1 MALRAVAASKK
12 RIQIA
17 VLCGQSDRLY
27 KRVSKLAENYEFP
40 VKVFPQIEARA
51 MSTLIHLSDWVFGR
65 PGAGLTSEVV
75 AKNTHM
81 IFDVRGGIMPQEH
94 NNLNFFKNQGLLPRV
109 AKNDE
114 MLSSHIV
121 SDFTML
127 PPKIELQPEI
137 IKKTIANVVGHVDG
151 RN

>member
-1 MALRAVAASKK
+1 
-12 RIQIA
+12 
-17 VLCGQSDRLY
+17 
-27 KRVSKLAENYEFP
+27 
-40 VKVFPQIEARA
+40 
-51 MSTLIHLSDWVFGR
+51 
-65 PGAGLTSEVV
+65 
-75 AKNTHM
+75 
-81 IFDVRGGIMPQEH
+81 MPQEH